1 MSFLSLLEFLV
12 KIMWLPLEFNQ
23 KFPPPWKFH
32 AKLTQNSFPLQFPGK
47 IIFLHLEFNP
57 NCHPLEFSGKILS
70 PPLEFNPRCLP
81 PLEYPRFW
89 TTIILFGV
97 PLEFPWLFKA
107 STPGISKVL
116 NTACMN
122 IKCKKPF
129 ANLIIRRLL
138 LRYFSQDYLPMICA
152 VLK

>member
-57 NCHPLEFSGKILS
+57 NCHPLV
-70 PPLEFNPRCLP
+70 
-81 PLEYPRFW
+81 EYPRFW